1 MQKVMAQAGLGSRRA
16 CEEII
21 KQRRVRVNGELAVLG
36 QKVNR
41 SRDQILVDGRPLACR
56 QDRQYIMLNK
66 PVGYITSAKD
76 QFGRKTVLDLVAH
89 VEERIYPVGRLDY
102 DSEGLVL
109 LTNDGQLA
117 HRVMHPRFELPK
129 TYRLELAGRITP
141 QAVAR
146 LRAGVVL
153 DDGPTLPARVRLL
166 HTDEGSSL
174 LELTISEGRNRQIR
188 RMCQAVGFHVKKL
201 VRTAIGPL
209 KLGDLASGQNR
220 ALTAQEIER
229 LREAVGDG

>member
-1 MQKVMAQAGLGSRRA
+1 MAQAGLGSRRA

-56 QDRQYIMLNK
+56 QDKQYIMLNK

-141 QAVAR
+141 RQS
-146 LRAGVVL
+146 RAY
-153 DDGPTLPARVRLL
+153 GPV
-166 HTDEGSSL
+166 S
-174 LELTISEGRNRQIR
+174 
-188 RMCQAVGFHVKKL
+188 F
-201 VRTAIGPL
+201 
-209 KLGDLASGQNR
+209 
-220 ALTAQEIER
+220 
-229 LREAVGDG
+229 